1 MFIEIDQ
8 GKFVNLRN
16 VFSITFEPLNDKG
29 SWLFHGSAITQATPH
44 ASTYKELF
52 IRSRVFLTSEKA
64 FEWLKSTVCSAAE

>member
-8 GKFVNLRN
+8 GKFDNLSN
-16 VFSITFEPLNDKG
+16 VFSITYEPLNDKC

-44 ASTYKELF
+44 ASTCNELR

-64 FEWLKSTVCSAAE
+64 FEWLEATVCSAAE